1 MASTNLL
8 KALDPFEFRFTDPGD
23 QKKYGKRWYSYDEG
37 AILRL
42 PARDLIAI
50 ETDLDMS
57 IPMMMNGF
65 RRSSVLGD
73 TAAAWYGVRAVDPNL
88 AGDFDEFNP
97 IWSALEWR
105 LAPKDQPDEAEPAGS
120 STEPVSPDTT
130 SVPTDTVALQVSP
143 VAG

>member
-1 MASTNLL
+1 MAKTNLM
-8 KALDPFEFRFTDPGD
+8 KALDPFEFRFTHPDD
-23 QKKYGKRWYSYDEG
+23 RKKYGNRWYVYDES
-37 AILRL
+37 AILQL

-65 RRSSVLGD
+65 RRSTVLGD
-73 TAAAWYGVRAVDPNL
+73 TAAAWYGVRAVDPAL

-97 IWSALEWR
+97 IWAALEWR
-105 LAPKDQPDEAEPAGS
+105 QVPKDQTAEAAQDDSLIES
-120 STEPVSPDTT
+120 VSPDTT
-130 SVPTDTVALQVSP
+130 SAPMDTVALQVSP